1 MRYPVSAVNP
11 HLPYDI
17 SSFSPAGVSVVS
29 NMMIARFHRGPSALT
44 YLWFYK
50 QVRGHGPWDYKNQLG
65 RQYENFGN
73 FHYGAVGIAAGIK
86 PEILLRGAG
95 IAQILAGTSSPDF
108 ENYQGRDPHGDDP
121 TDQTWIRAGIDYAQ
135 RAGFQE
141 ENLYITRNPDLFL
154 WHMACC

>member
-1 MRYPVSAVNP
+1 MIY
-11 HLPYDI
+11 LPSPRRSISCKQHDD
-17 SSFSPAGVSVVS
+17 SSFSPWSISVNISLVLQAGSR
-29 NMMIARFHRGPSALT
+29 A
-44 YLWFYK
+44 W
-50 QVRGHGPWDYKNQLG
+50 PWDYKNQLG

-108 ENYQGRDPHGDDP
+108 ENYQGPDPHGDDP

-135 RAGFQE
+135 RAGF
-141 ENLYITRNPDLFL
+141 
-154 WHMACC
+154 